1 MVSAIHPAT
10 MYHLRGLLWGDI
22 PGDRQKLLQFLK
34 KSDCD
39 EFNWLG
45 RTNYTFIYSSLLF
58 LTLSLTGL
66 TLRVATEVA
75 SYEYFCHLSIIL
87 IMVLSVNPSI
97 RLTTLVNDTNGWTSR
112 SLIILLIT
120 RDFKPTS

>member
-22 PGDRQKLLQFLK
+22 PGDRPITAIPQK
-34 KSDCD
+34 SGCD

-45 RTNYTFIYSSLLF
+45 DTNDTLLYSSLLF

-66 TLRVATEVA
+66 TLGVATGVA

-87 IMVLSVNPSI
+87 IMVLSVNPLTRS
-97 RLTTLVNDTNGWTSR
+97 TTLAKDTNGRTSR
-112 SLIILLIT
+112 SLRII
-120 RDFKPTS
+120 